1 MKIHDNTDEPKVNG
15 YILGNQ
21 NHVGFYF
28 NGYVYY
34 FGFSAYKAYPR
45 KTHLQNWCKK
55 WVYLN
60 EMCAEKKEE
69 YMETMGGISDIEP
82 EVFSNGTCY
91 FPNGKQEIKV
101 LAICDYDHFVE
112 LTEKVKGL
120 EKDVE
125 NLTNNYK
132 LLESKQAVDIAHGQ
146 ALVDEFG
153 DYEAVYQEIIRLKRE
168 VDKGDMIIGKL
179 LNEGKAATEK
189 NKQLRQLLK
198 ECKEYLS
205 DVDTYFTK
213 NADEAT
219 LLLTK
224 INEVLK

>member
-1 MKIHDNTDEPKVNG
+1 MSLTDDWKTGKLKNGWYFCLYENDAVFPALCFDDDFEDYELKV
-15 YILGNQ
+15 
-21 NHVGFYF
+21 
-28 NGYVYY
+28 
-34 FGFSAYKAYPR
+34 
-45 KTHLQNWCKK
+45 
-55 WVYLN
+55 
-60 EMCAEKKEE
+60 
-69 YMETMGGISDIEP
+69 ME
-82 EVFSNGTCY
+82 
-91 FPNGKQEIKV
+91 V
-101 LAICDYDHFVE
+101 LAPCDYDHFVE
-112 LTEKVKGL
+112 LTEKVEGL

-205 DVDTYFTK
+205 DGDTYFTK

-219 LLLTK
+219 LLLTRIK
-224 INEVLK
+224 EVLK

>member
-1 MKIHDNTDEPKVNG
+1 MKIHDNMDEPKVNG
-15 YILGNQ
+15 YILGDQ

-60 EMCAEKKEE
+60 EMCAEKKRRV
-69 YMETMGGISDIEP
+69 YGSDGW
-82 EVFSNGTCY
+82 NWR
-91 FPNGKQEIKV
+91 
-101 LAICDYDHFVE
+101 H
-112 LTEKVKGL
+112 
-120 EKDVE
+120 
-125 NLTNNYK
+125 
-132 LLESKQAVDIAHGQ
+132 
-146 ALVDEFG
+146 
-153 DYEAVYQEIIRLKRE
+153 QEIIRLERE

-219 LLLTK
+219 LLLTRIK
-224 INEVLK
+224 KVLK

>member
-21 NHVGFYF
+21 N
-28 NGYVYY
+28 
-34 FGFSAYKAYPR
+34 
-45 KTHLQNWCKK
+45 
-55 WVYLN
+55 
-60 EMCAEKKEE
+60 
-69 YMETMGGISDIEP
+69 
-82 EVFSNGTCY
+82 
-91 FPNGKQEIKV
+91 
-101 LAICDYDHFVE
+101 
-112 LTEKVKGL
+112 
-120 EKDVE
+120 
-125 NLTNNYK
+125 
-132 LLESKQAVDIAHGQ
+132 
-146 ALVDEFG
+146 
-153 DYEAVYQEIIRLKRE
+153 QEIIRLKRE

-219 LLLTK
+219 LLLTRIK
-224 INEVLK
+224 EVLK

>member
-1 MKIHDNTDEPKVNG
+1 MSLTDDWKAGKLKKNKNYFVRVAGKKKVYPARLYSN
-15 YILGNQ
+15 NA
-21 NHVGFYF
+21 
-28 NGYVYY
+28 
-34 FGFSAYKAYPR
+34 FSF
-45 KTHLQNWCKK
+45 C
-55 WVYLN
+55 
-60 EMCAEKKEE
+60 
-69 YMETMGGISDIEP
+69 G
-82 EVFSNGTCY
+82 NGTCY

-205 DVDTYFTK
+205 DVDEYFTK

-219 LLLTK
+219 VLLTR
-224 INEVLK
+224 ITEVLK

>member
-1 MKIHDNTDEPKVNG
+1 MSLTDDWKTGKLKNGWYFCLYENDAVFPALCFDDDFEDYELKV
-15 YILGNQ
+15 
-21 NHVGFYF
+21 
-28 NGYVYY
+28 
-34 FGFSAYKAYPR
+34 
-45 KTHLQNWCKK
+45 
-55 WVYLN
+55 
-60 EMCAEKKEE
+60 
-69 YMETMGGISDIEP
+69 ME
-82 EVFSNGTCY
+82 
-91 FPNGKQEIKV
+91 V
-101 LAICDYDHFVE
+101 LAPCDYDHFVE
-112 LTEKVKGL
+112 LTEKVEGL

-219 LLLTK
+219 LLLTRIK
-224 INEVLK
+224 EVLK

>member
-1 MKIHDNTDEPKVNG
+1 MSLTDDWKAGKLNEKS
-15 YILGNQ
+15 IWWADLGN
-21 NHVGFYF
+21 
-28 NGYVYY
+28 
-34 FGFSAYKAYPR
+34 
-45 KTHLQNWCKK
+45 
-55 WVYLN
+55 
-60 EMCAEKKEE
+60 EK
-69 YMETMGGISDIEP
+69 IEP
-82 EVFSNGTCY
+82 ARVDEYGYLFGLDGCFYSPERCEYV
-91 FPNGKQEIKV
+91 KI
-101 LAICDYDHFVE
+101 LAPCDYDHFVE

-153 DYEAVYQEIIRLKRE
+153 DCEAVYQEIIRLKRE

-219 LLLTK
+219 LLLTR
-224 INEVLK
+224 ITEVLK

>member
-1 MKIHDNTDEPKVNG
+1 MSLTDDWKARKLKAG
-15 YILGNQ
+15 AY
-21 NHVGFYF
+21 
-28 NGYVYY
+28 YV
-34 FGFSAYKAYPR
+34 R
-45 KTHLQNWCKK
+45 L
-55 WVYLN
+55 
-60 EMCAEKKEE
+60 
-69 YMETMGGISDIEP
+69 
-82 EVFSNGTCY
+82 SNGRVDVAKLSKFNRFY
-91 FPNGKQEIKV
+91 
-101 LAICDYDHFVE
+101 AISYTFEVVEVIAPCDYDLFVE
-112 LTEKVKGL
+112 FTEKVKGL

-219 LLLTK
+219 LLLTRIK
-224 INEVLK
+224 EVLK

>member
-1 MKIHDNTDEPKVNG
+1 MSLTDDWKAGKLKKNKNYFVRVAGKKKVYPARLYSN
-15 YILGNQ
+15 NA
-21 NHVGFYF
+21 
-28 NGYVYY
+28 
-34 FGFSAYKAYPR
+34 FSF
-45 KTHLQNWCKK
+45 C
-55 WVYLN
+55 
-60 EMCAEKKEE
+60 
-69 YMETMGGISDIEP
+69 G
-82 EVFSNGTCY
+82 NGTCY

-179 LNEGKAATEK
+179 LNEGKAAMEK

-205 DVDTYFTK
+205 DGTRAIVFIDNSNNTIFEDSARERHFIKMFKYLGKSKASIKDLFETG
-213 NADEAT
+213 E
-219 LLLTK
+219 
-224 INEVLK
+224 

>member
-1 MKIHDNTDEPKVNG
+1 MSLTDDWKDGKLKNGWYFCLYENDAVFPALCFDDDFDDYALKV
-15 YILGNQ
+15 
-21 NHVGFYF
+21 
-28 NGYVYY
+28 
-34 FGFSAYKAYPR
+34 
-45 KTHLQNWCKK
+45 T
-55 WVYLN
+55 
-60 EMCAEKKEE
+60 E
-69 YMETMGGISDIEP
+69 
-82 EVFSNGTCY
+82 
-91 FPNGKQEIKV
+91 V
-101 LAICDYDHFVE
+101 LAPCDFDHFVE

-219 LLLTK
+219 LLLTRIK
-224 INEVLK
+224 EVLK